1 MLENVTFKKEA
12 IFRDLKA
19 RKKKELLRVFCGSAA
34 EVYGLDGHKLFE
46 EVWRRENLVSTC
58 VGSNVALPHCRLAG
72 VDRLCMA
79 VAIWEKGVNFDSPGG
94 DLIKIAILIV
104 APEGKLEAD
113 YLALL
118 ALLARVLRRE
128 SNRMEFFSR
137 SDEELVRWIEEK
149 AA

>member
-1 MLENVTFKKEA
+1 M
-12 IFRDLKA
+12 
-19 RKKKELLRVFCGSAA
+19 
-34 EVYGLDGHKLFE
+34 
-46 EVWRRENLVSTC
+46 
-58 VGSNVALPHCRLAG
+58 ALPHCRFAG

-79 VAIWEKGVNFDSPGG
+79 VAIWEEGVNFNSPGG
-94 DLIKIAILIV
+94 DLIQIAILIV